1 MRGSPRVYRLS
12 IKLHSNLHATR
23 IGTLSTTISCTFYAY
38 HTDQEDSHDK
48 EQEQR
53 YELS

>member
-23 IGTLSTTISCTFYAY
+23 IWTLSTTISCTFYAY
-38 HTDQEDSHDK
+38 HTGPEDSHDE